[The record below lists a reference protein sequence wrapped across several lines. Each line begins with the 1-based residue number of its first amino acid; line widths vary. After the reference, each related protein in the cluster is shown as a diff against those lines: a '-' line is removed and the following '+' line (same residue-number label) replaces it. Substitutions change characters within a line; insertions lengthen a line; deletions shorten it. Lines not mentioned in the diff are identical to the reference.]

1 MLKHLR
7 RVFPISPDKN
17 CIFIKFSVF
26 MALKDPL
33 FMHEALKLAEEAYA
47 AGEVPVGCVFVHN
60 GCIIAKGR
68 NNTNE
73 TKNGTSHA
81 EIEAMAALFL
91 GKNTHIPSL
100 EIMTETDL
108 YVTVEPCLMCA
119 SALGL
124 MKIRKVYFGCS
135 NDKFG
140 GCGSVFSVHLGNND
154 HGKYE
159 VEGGLLANE
168 AIMMLRRFYV
178 RENDHAPNPK
188 KKHNRVLKNISKE

>member
-1 MLKHLR
+1 MDHQHR
-7 RVFPISPDKN
+7 
-17 CIFIKFSVF
+17 
-26 MALKDPL
+26 L
-33 FMHEALKLAEEAYA
+33 FMGEALKLAEQAYV
-47 AGEVPVGCVFVHN
+47 AGEVPVGCVFVRN
-60 GCIIAKGR
+60 GAIIASGR

-91 GKNTHIPSL
+91 REHRTSCD
-100 EIMTETDL
+100 IMAETDL

-124 MKIRKVYFGCS
+124 MKIRKVYYGCS

-140 GCGSVFSVHLGNND
+140 GCGSVFSVHLGNED

-159 VEGGLLANE
+159 VQGGLLANE

-188 KKHNRVLKNISKE
+188 KKHNRVLKNIGQENDSIE